1 MSNKAYDLPKEP
13 AGQSHTRWPSKGNKM
28 KKFLI
33 TIIVLSW
40 LGFIS
45 SAVTFVSHGTQ
56 QISEVLILI
65 IILVTVNF
73 LSSKY
78 LFNKAVE
85 NKAEWALFGFLGN
98 ITAIIFFW
106 LFKDVISNWKQRKRY
121 FS

>member
-1 MSNKAYDLPKEP
+1 LPGQLP
-13 AGQSHTRWPSKGNKM
+13 ARWPSKGNKM

-40 LGFIS
+40 LGLLS
-45 SAVTFVSHGTQ
+45 SAVNFVSHGTQ

-65 IILVTVNF
+65 TILVTVNF
-73 LSSKY
+73 LSSRY

-85 NKAEWALFGFLGN
+85 NKVEWALFGFLGN

-106 LFKDVISNWKQRKRY
+106 SFKDVLSNWKQGKRY

>member
-1 MSNKAYDLPKEP
+1 L
-13 AGQSHTRWPSKGNKM
+13 RWPSKGNKM

-40 LGFIS
+40 LGLLS

-56 QISEVLILI
+56 HISEVLILI
-65 IILVTVNF
+65 TILVTVNF
-73 LSSKY
+73 LSSRY

-85 NKAEWALFGFLGN
+85 NKVEWALFGFLGN

-106 LFKDVISNWKQRKRY
+106 LFKNVLSNWKQGKRY